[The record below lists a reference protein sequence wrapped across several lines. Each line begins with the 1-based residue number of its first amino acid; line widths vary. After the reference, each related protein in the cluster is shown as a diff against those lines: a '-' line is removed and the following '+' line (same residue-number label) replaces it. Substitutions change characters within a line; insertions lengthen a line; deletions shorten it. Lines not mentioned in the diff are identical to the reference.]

1 MLDARRQLADDTA
14 AGEATRTPFRSTPV
28 TVRELR
34 NHGGEVLDRVV
45 RGEHPVV
52 TRDGAEVAEL
62 GPLARRSPAPA
73 DLIALRRHLPKVDPD
88 DLRRDLDA
96 VLDAVLDAEL

>member
-1 MLDARRQLADDTA
+1 M
-14 AGEATRTPFRSTPV
+14 ESV

-45 RGEHPVV
+45 RGEAVIV

-62 GPLARRSPAPA
+62 RPRARRSPSAA
-73 DLIALRRHLPKVDPD
+73 DLIARRRGLPRVDPD
-88 DLRRDLDA
+88 ALRKDLDA
-96 VLDAVLDAEL
+96 VLDADL